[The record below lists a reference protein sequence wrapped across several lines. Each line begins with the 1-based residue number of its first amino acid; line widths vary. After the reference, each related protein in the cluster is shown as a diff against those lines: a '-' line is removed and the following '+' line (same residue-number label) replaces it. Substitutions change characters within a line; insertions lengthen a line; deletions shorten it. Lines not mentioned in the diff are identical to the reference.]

1 MRWLLVGSLL
11 FLTLTAP
18 LEAQAAPDS
27 THRSSALRER
37 IEKRF
42 AEQVKTELRLTDAQA
57 ARLKAV
63 ATEHGSHRRDL
74 RHRERDLRAALDAQ
88 IGDSTRA
95 DQDSVARVTKEL
107 LDLRVE
113 YAESWR
119 REMGELSSF
128 LTPVQRA
135 RLLVLRERLL
145 QRVHEM
151 RGDRRGYRG
160 HGDGH

>member
-11 FLTLTAP
+11 LTTLTSR
-18 LEAQAAPDS
+18 LGAQAAPDT
-27 THRSSALRER
+27 THRSSELRER

-42 AEQVKTELRLTDAQA
+42 AERVKTELRLTDAQA

-88 IGDSTRA
+88 ISDSTKA
-95 DQDSVARVTKEL
+95 DQESVARVTKEL

-119 REMGELSSF
+119 REMGELSAF

-145 QRVHEM
+145 QRVHDM
-151 RGDRRGYRG
+151 RSEHRGYRR
-160 HGDGH
+160 HGDAH

>member
-1 MRWLLVGSLL
+1 MRWLLAGSLL
-11 FLTLTAP
+11 LTTLTAP
-18 LEAQAAPDS
+18 LDAQAPDT
-27 THRSSALRER
+27 THRSSELRDR

-42 AEQVKTELRLTDAQA
+42 AERVKTELRLTDAQA
-57 ARLKAV
+57 ARLKVV

-88 IGDSTRA
+88 IGDSTKA

-145 QRVHEM
+145 QRVHDM
-151 RGDRRGYRG
+151 RSEHRGYRR
-160 HGDGH
+160 HGDDH

>member
-1 MRWLLVGSLL
+1 MRLLLIGSLL
-11 FLTLTAP
+11 IATVAAP
-18 LEAQAAPDS
+18 LGAQSAPDT
-27 THRSSALRER
+27 THRSTDLRER

-42 AEQVKTELRLTDAQA
+42 AERVKTELRLTDAQA

-74 RHRERDLRAALDAQ
+74 RHRERDLRAALEAQ
-88 IGDSTRA
+88 IGDSTAA

-145 QRVHEM
+145 QKVHEM

-160 HGDGH
+160 HAEGH